1 LGKQSAPDS
10 PITTVRLPWRMHY
23 RKSNGNAIRASFI
36 RSLSHLFYENNYRL
50 AKLAGLL
57 IRTLSKPVS
66 KRIKHEFSRYELT
79 QQILIGIGQTSH
91 SITSRLTIWSAG
103 YKVRSITPLEKDKA
117 LSTGAEFVGES
128 FIVMVSGGWIV
139 WEYNRGK
146 DKDRAKEE
154 AVQAKAKKDRDQ
166 LQAKLNT
173 LDARLKALEIVVKT
187 NSRSILNIGEIYV
200 PPPSKDIVPID
211 PELSSNDN
219 TKASRESDSQ
229 TEGKD
234 QGSKNTWWRWP

>member
-1 LGKQSAPDS
+1 
-10 PITTVRLPWRMHY
+10 M
-23 RKSNGNAIRASFI
+23 RASYI
-36 RSLSHLFYENNYRL
+36 RSLSHYSLHNLYRL

-57 IRTLSKPVS
+57 IKTLSKPVS

-79 QQILIGIGQTSH
+79 QRMLIGIGQTSH

-103 YKVRSITPLEKDKA
+103 YRVRSITPLEKDKA
-117 LSTGAEFVGES
+117 MSAGAELVGES

-146 DKDRAKEE
+146 EKDRAKEE
-154 AVQAKAKKDRDQ
+154 KVQAKAKKDRDD
-166 LQAKLNT
+166 LQAKLRA
-173 LDARLKALEIVVKT
+173 LDARLKALEIVVQT
-187 NSRSILNIGEIYV
+187 NSRSILNMGEKYV

-211 PELSSNDN
+211 TELSGND
-219 TKASRESDSQ
+219 KIEASTESDSQ

-234 QGSKNTWWRWP
+234 GVSKKTWWRWP